1 MITQSISAMKPPLE
15 DNKYN
20 PLTPRERLEK
30 LFNEHDEAKILTTS
44 SFGSTSVVLLHMI
57 SQIKP
62 DHPIHFVN
70 TGFLFQETLDYK
82 MQLIEKLRLNVVD
95 VQARENRHLFT
106 RENQSWRFNHDLCCF
121 INKVDPV
128 NELKASYDLWISG
141 LLAFQNANRSKTR
154 IFEPKKDIVK
164 FHPIIDMTAAE
175 VSLYMTIHEL
185 PSHPLVA
192 HGYDS
197 IGCTH
202 CTRKGKGREGRWF
215 DNAKTECGLHA

>member
-1 MITQSISAMKPPLE
+1 MERLF
-15 DNKYN
+15 DNNHYTS
-20 PLTPRERLEK
+20 LTPRERLEK
-30 LFNEHDEAKILTTS
+30 LFSEHDEAKILVTS
-44 SFGSTSVVLLHMI
+44 SFGSTSVVLLHML
-57 SQIKP
+57 SQVKP
-62 DHPIHFVN
+62 GHPIHFVN

-82 MQLIEKLRLNVVD
+82 KQLIEKLGLKVINVK
-95 VQARENRHLFT
+95 ARENRHRFT

-121 INKVDPV
+121 INKVEPV
-128 NELKASYDLWISG
+128 NELRASYDVWISG

-175 VSLYMTIHEL
+175 VSLYMTIYEL

-192 HGYDS
+192 EGYES

-215 DNAKTECGLHA
+215 DKTKTECGLHA

>member
-1 MITQSISAMKPPLE
+1 MDQQFNNHHYAS
-15 DNKYN
+15 
-20 PLTPRERLEK
+20 LTPRERLEK
-30 LFNEHDEAKILTTS
+30 LFSDYDNSKILVTS

-57 SQIKP
+57 SKVKP
-62 DHPIHFVN
+62 GHPIHFVN

-82 MQLIEKLRLNVVD
+82 QQLIKKLGLNVVN
-95 VQARENRHLFT
+95 VKAKENRHRFT

-128 NELKASYDLWISG
+128 NELKASYDMWISG
-141 LLAFQNANRSKTR
+141 LLALQNANRSKTN
-154 IFEPKKDIVK
+154 IFESKKDITK
-164 FHPIIDMTAAE
+164 FHPIIDMSAAE

-185 PSHPLVA
+185 TGHPLVA
-192 HGYDS
+192 QGYES

-202 CTRKGKGREGRWF
+202 CTKKGKGREGRWF